1 MKKRVYVMLLMTMMT
16 VMAVAQTAQ
25 ELLSE
30 ANAKYEAGQMADA
43 LELYTQAA
51 NKGLAEAQFQLGKMY
66 YLGESGSKDYSSAS
80 MWFKRA
86 ARQRHPKA
94 EYGLAT
100 CYMNGDGL
108 PVNYDQALMY
118 MKASALRGYV
128 PAQRKLAELYSKGVL
143 VEADSV
149 EAKRW
154 LDMSDGKDVALV
166 PEIERPTK
174 IIAKAPVSAAPAAS
188 GLPAGSAAP
197 SAALAASGLP
207 AGSAA
212 SVAASTTPA
221 VSPAGSAATTPA
233 ASAAGTVAA
242 VADPPIGYS
251 ATILPPAERP
261 DSLVKLMDL
270 VKLSRTEQLDS
281 LNQALMDSLTTTGIL
296 SKTMIA
302 TIDSMMIADSL
313 EVVRLEKLRQLKL
326 QVAQQAQ
333 RKKSLVVLPK
343 ESEIQRNLPPTA
355 TTHWD
360 VPLEALTLKQDGTEV
375 PTPSA
380 PAGAPAAAPAASGLP
395 AGTSAGSAVASTTP
409 AASAAGTAA
418 DILPVG
424 ADIPAPTAFDKL
436 AAGASLASLN
446 NTQDQIEEEM
456 NMANGAPVVRILY
469 PEDQSLFHT
478 DVIKVKYQ
486 LLAQGLESSTK
497 ITVMVDGVRQPDSRA
512 VKQADMIEVDVPNRD
527 CTVMLFAQNEKGN
540 SIPAAIRLIR
550 ENVQEVDLPR
560 LFAVVVGVGDYKDEK
575 LLPLKMTVKDAN
587 DFANVL
593 RSKKGHPFTDVEVK
607 LLCDQEATRGD
618 IFEAMEWMGQ
628 EARPNDLCMFFFAG
642 HGYRDERDRFFFM
655 PYGGSTKRTYECF
668 SATDFKDAAERIN
681 SKFVVFADACY
692 SAGLL
697 EGNRSAAAEHFVEQ
711 LRRSKNGMLFYASS
725 AGDTKSKEDPTWGN
739 GAFTKA
745 LVEAFNGAARKE
757 GDEGLSTR
765 TLDTYL
771 YDAVRRTT
779 EFKQTPVFMNPSG
792 IEHFNI
798 FTYEK

>member
-1 MKKRVYVMLLMTMMT
+1 MKEMMNMNKRLCAILLMTAMT

-25 ELLSE
+25 ELLND
-30 ANAKYEAGQMADA
+30 ANAKYEAGQMDAA

-51 NKGLAEAQFQLGKMY
+51 NKGLAEAQYQLGKMY

-86 ARQRHPKA
+86 ARQRHAKA

-128 PAQRKLAELYSKGVL
+128 PAQRKLAELYQKGVL

-154 LDMSDGKDVALV
+154 RDMSDGKDVTLV
-166 PEIERPTK
+166 PEFERPTK
-174 IIAKAPVSAAPAAS
+174 IIAQAPTASSTSTAPATTAPVAAPVN
-188 GLPAGSAAP
+188 
-197 SAALAASGLP
+197 
-207 AGSAA
+207 
-212 SVAASTTPA
+212 SVATTPA
-221 VSPAGSAATTPA
+221 VSAVATA
-233 ASAAGTVAA
+233 I
-242 VADPPIGYS
+242 ADPPVGYS
-251 ATILPPAERP
+251 ATILPPSERP

-281 LNQALMDSLTTTGIL
+281 LNQALMDSLTTTGVL
-296 SKTMIA
+296 NKRMIA

-313 EVVRLEKLRQLKL
+313 EVVRLERLRQLKL

-343 ESEIQRNLPPTA
+343 DSEIQRDLPPSA
-355 TTHWD
+355 STHWD
-360 VPLEALTLKQDGTEV
+360 VPLEALTLKQDDKV
-375 PTPSA
+375 PAPVSA
-380 PAGAPAAAPAASGLP
+380 PVATPTDDASDV
-395 AGTSAGSAVASTTP
+395 ASAVTP
-409 AASAAGTAA
+409 AAS
-418 DILPVG
+418 PV
-424 ADIPAPTAFDKL
+424 
-436 AAGASLASLN
+436 N

-456 NMANGAPVVRILY
+456 SQTNGAPVVRILY

-478 DVIKVKYQ
+478 DVVKLKYQ

-497 ITVMVDGVRQPDSRA
+497 VTVMVDGVRQPDSRA

-527 CTVMLFAQNEKGN
+527 CTIMLFARNEKGN
-540 SIPAAIRLIR
+540 SIPATIRLIR
-550 ENVQEVDLPR
+550 ENVSEADLPR

-593 RSKKGHPFTDVEVK
+593 RSKKGHPFTEVEVK

-655 PYGGSTKRTYECF
+655 PYGGNTKRTYECF
-668 SATDFKDAAERIN
+668 SATDFKDAAEKIN

-745 LVEAFNGAARKE
+745 LVEAFNGAARKD

-765 TLDTYL
+765 SLDAYL
-771 YDAVRRTT
+771 YEAVRKTT
-779 EFKQTPVFMNPSG
+779 DYKQTPVFMNPSG

>member
-1 MKKRVYVMLLMTMMT
+1 MKEMMNMNKRLCAILLMTAMT

-25 ELLSE
+25 ELLND
-30 ANAKYEAGQMADA
+30 ANAKYEAGQMDAA

-51 NKGLAEAQFQLGKMY
+51 NKGLAEAQYQLGKMY

-86 ARQRHPKA
+86 ARQRHAKA

-128 PAQRKLAELYSKGVL
+128 PAQRKLAELYQKGVL

-154 LDMSDGKDVALV
+154 RDMSDGKDVTLV
-166 PEIERPTK
+166 PEFERPTK
-174 IIAKAPVSAAPAAS
+174 IIAQAPTASSTSTAPATTAPVADPVN
-188 GLPAGSAAP
+188 
-197 SAALAASGLP
+197 
-207 AGSAA
+207 
-212 SVAASTTPA
+212 SVATTPA
-221 VSPAGSAATTPA
+221 VSAVATA
-233 ASAAGTVAA
+233 I
-242 VADPPIGYS
+242 ADPPVGYS
-251 ATILPPAERP
+251 ATILPPSERP

-281 LNQALMDSLTTTGIL
+281 LNQALMDSLTTTGVL
-296 SKTMIA
+296 NKRMIA

-313 EVVRLEKLRQLKL
+313 EVVRLERLRQLKL

-343 ESEIQRNLPPTA
+343 DSEIQRDLPPSA
-355 TTHWD
+355 STHWD
-360 VPLEALTLKQDGTEV
+360 VPLEALTLKQDDKV
-375 PTPSA
+375 PAPVSA
-380 PAGAPAAAPAASGLP
+380 PVATPTDDASD
-395 AGTSAGSAVASTTP
+395 VASAITP
-409 AASAAGTAA
+409 AAS
-418 DILPVG
+418 PV
-424 ADIPAPTAFDKL
+424 
-436 AAGASLASLN
+436 N

-456 NMANGAPVVRILY
+456 SQTNGAPVVRILY

-478 DVIKVKYQ
+478 DVVKLKYQ

-497 ITVMVDGVRQPDSRA
+497 VTVMVDGVRQPDSRA

-527 CTVMLFAQNEKGN
+527 CTIMLFAQNEKGN
-540 SIPAAIRLIR
+540 SIPATIRLIR
-550 ENVQEVDLPR
+550 ENVSEADLPR

-593 RSKKGHPFTDVEVK
+593 RSKKGHPFTEVEVK

-655 PYGGSTKRTYECF
+655 PYGGNTKRTYECF
-668 SATDFKDAAERIN
+668 SATDFKDAAEKIN

-745 LVEAFNGAARKE
+745 LVEAFNGAARKD

-765 TLDTYL
+765 SLDAYL
-771 YDAVRRTT
+771 YEAVRKTT
-779 EFKQTPVFMNPSG
+779 DYKQTPVFMNPSG

>member
-1 MKKRVYVMLLMTMMT
+1 MMNMNKRLCAILLMTAMT

-25 ELLSE
+25 ELLND
-30 ANAKYEAGQMADA
+30 ANAKYEAGQMDAA

-51 NKGLAEAQFQLGKMY
+51 NKGLAEAQYQLGKMY

-86 ARQRHPKA
+86 ARQRHAKA

-128 PAQRKLAELYSKGVL
+128 PAQRKLAELYQKGVL

-154 LDMSDGKDVALV
+154 RDMSDGKDVTLV
-166 PEIERPTK
+166 PEFERPTK
-174 IIAKAPVSAAPAAS
+174 IIAQAPTASSTSTAPATTAPVAAPVN
-188 GLPAGSAAP
+188 
-197 SAALAASGLP
+197 
-207 AGSAA
+207 
-212 SVAASTTPA
+212 SVATTPA
-221 VSPAGSAATTPA
+221 VSAVATA
-233 ASAAGTVAA
+233 I
-242 VADPPIGYS
+242 ADPPVGYS
-251 ATILPPAERP
+251 ATILPPSERP

-281 LNQALMDSLTTTGIL
+281 LNQALMDSLTTTGVL
-296 SKTMIA
+296 NKRMIA

-313 EVVRLEKLRQLKL
+313 EVVRLERLRQLKL

-343 ESEIQRNLPPTA
+343 DSEIQRDLPPSA
-355 TTHWD
+355 STHWD
-360 VPLEALTLKQDGTEV
+360 VPLEALTLKQDDKV
-375 PTPSA
+375 PAPVSA
-380 PAGAPAAAPAASGLP
+380 PVATPTDDASD
-395 AGTSAGSAVASTTP
+395 VASAITP
-409 AASAAGTAA
+409 AAS
-418 DILPVG
+418 PV
-424 ADIPAPTAFDKL
+424 
-436 AAGASLASLN
+436 N

-456 NMANGAPVVRILY
+456 SQTNGAPVVRILY

-478 DVIKVKYQ
+478 DVVKLKYQ

-497 ITVMVDGVRQPDSRA
+497 VTVMVDGVRQPDSRA

-527 CTVMLFAQNEKGN
+527 CTIMLFAQNEKGN
-540 SIPAAIRLIR
+540 SIPATIRLIR
-550 ENVQEVDLPR
+550 ENVSEADLPR

-575 LLPLKMTVKDAN
+575 LLPFKMTVKDAN

-593 RSKKGHPFTDVEVK
+593 RSKKGHPFTAVEVK

-655 PYGGSTKRTYECF
+655 PYGGNTKRTYECF
-668 SATDFKDAAERIN
+668 SATDFKDAAEKIN

-745 LVEAFNGAARKE
+745 LVEAFNGAARKD

-765 TLDTYL
+765 SLDAYL
-771 YDAVRRTT
+771 YEAVRKTT
-779 EFKQTPVFMNPSG
+779 DYKQTPVFMNPSG

>member
-1 MKKRVYVMLLMTMMT
+1 MKEMMNMNKRLCAILLMTAMT

-25 ELLSE
+25 ELLND
-30 ANAKYEAGQMADA
+30 ANAKYEAGQMDAA

-51 NKGLAEAQFQLGKMY
+51 NKGLAEAQYQLGKMY

-86 ARQRHPKA
+86 ARQRHAKA

-128 PAQRKLAELYSKGVL
+128 PAQRKLAELYQKGVL

-154 LDMSDGKDVALV
+154 RDMSDGKDVTLV
-166 PEIERPTK
+166 PEFERPTK
-174 IIAKAPVSAAPAAS
+174 IIAQAPTASSTSTAPATTAPVADPVN
-188 GLPAGSAAP
+188 
-197 SAALAASGLP
+197 
-207 AGSAA
+207 
-212 SVAASTTPA
+212 SVATTPA
-221 VSPAGSAATTPA
+221 VSAVATA
-233 ASAAGTVAA
+233 I
-242 VADPPIGYS
+242 ADPPVGYS
-251 ATILPPAERP
+251 ATILPPSERP

-281 LNQALMDSLTTTGIL
+281 LNQALMDSLTTTGVL
-296 SKTMIA
+296 NKRMIA

-313 EVVRLEKLRQLKL
+313 EVVRLERLRQLKL

-343 ESEIQRNLPPTA
+343 DSEIQRDLPPSA
-355 TTHWD
+355 STHWD
-360 VPLEALTLKQDGTEV
+360 VPLEALTLKQDDKV
-375 PTPSA
+375 PAPVSA
-380 PAGAPAAAPAASGLP
+380 PVATPTDDASDV
-395 AGTSAGSAVASTTP
+395 ASAVTP
-409 AASAAGTAA
+409 AAS
-418 DILPVG
+418 PV
-424 ADIPAPTAFDKL
+424 
-436 AAGASLASLN
+436 N

-456 NMANGAPVVRILY
+456 SQTNGAPVVRILY

-478 DVIKVKYQ
+478 DVVKLKYQ

-497 ITVMVDGVRQPDSRA
+497 VTVMVDGVRQPDSRA

-527 CTVMLFAQNEKGN
+527 CTIMLFAQNEKGN
-540 SIPAAIRLIR
+540 SIPATIRLIR
-550 ENVQEVDLPR
+550 ENVSEADLPR

-593 RSKKGHPFTDVEVK
+593 RSKKGHPFTEVEVK

-655 PYGGSTKRTYECF
+655 PYGGNTKRTYECF
-668 SATDFKDAAERIN
+668 SATDFKDAAEKIN

-745 LVEAFNGAARKE
+745 LVEAFNGAARKD

-765 TLDTYL
+765 SLDAYL
-771 YDAVRRTT
+771 YEAVRKTT
-779 EFKQTPVFMNPSG
+779 DYKQTPVFMNPSG

>member
-1 MKKRVYVMLLMTMMT
+1 MKKRVYSLLLMTLMT

-25 ELLSE
+25 ELLNE
-30 ANAKYEAGQMADA
+30 ANAKYEAGEMQAA
-43 LELYTQAA
+43 LDLYVQAA
-51 NKGLAEAQFQLGKMY
+51 NKGLAEAQFLAGKMF
-66 YLGESGSKDYSSAS
+66 YLGENGSKDYSSAS

-86 ARQRHPKA
+86 ARQRHAKA

-118 MKASALRGYV
+118 MRASALRGYV

-154 LDMSDGKDVALV
+154 RDMSDGKDVALV

-174 IIAKAPVSAAPAAS
+174 IIAKTPTAAPASSAAAQAAS
-188 GLPAGSAAP
+188 GLPAGAPAVPAAVPAASSAA
-197 SAALAASGLP
+197 SAASGLP
-207 AGSAA
+207 AGVPA
-212 SVAASTTPA
+212 S
-221 VSPAGSAATTPA
+221 
-233 ASAAGTVAA
+233 
-242 VADPPIGYS
+242 ADPPIGYS

-261 DSLVKLMDL
+261 DSLVKLIDL

-296 SKTMIA
+296 NKHMIA

-326 QVAQQAQ
+326 QIAQQAQ

-343 ESEIQRNLPPTA
+343 ESEIQRNLPPTVS
-355 TTHWD
+355 THWD

-375 PTPSA
+375 PAPAPTPSSPASAASVAASA
-380 PAGAPAAAPAASGLP
+380 PSPSASAAAPAASGLP
-395 AGTSAGSAVASTTP
+395 AGVP
-409 AASAAGTAA
+409 AASA
-418 DILPVG
+418 
-424 ADIPAPTAFDKL
+424 L
-436 AAGASLASLN
+436 AATTSTASAGGNS
-446 NTQDQIEEEM
+446 QEQIEEEIGM
-456 NMANGAPVVRILY
+456 SNGAPVVRILY

-478 DVIKVKYQ
+478 DVVKLKYQ
-486 LLAQGLESSTK
+486 LLAQGLENSTK

-512 VKQADMIEVDVPNRD
+512 AKQADMIEVDVPNRD

-540 SIPAAIRLIR
+540 SIPATIRLIR
-550 ENVQEVDLPR
+550 ENVSELDLPR
-560 LFAVVVGVGDYKDEK
+560 LFAVVVGVGEYNDEK

-642 HGYRDERDRFFFM
+642 HGYRDERDRFFFV
-655 PYGGSTKRTYECF
+655 PYGGNTKRTYECF
-668 SATDFKDAAERIN
+668 SATDFKDAAEKIN

-765 TLDTYL
+765 TLDAYL

-779 EFKQTPVFMNPSG
+779 DFKQTPVFMNPSG

>member
-1 MKKRVYVMLLMTMMT
+1 MRKNNLKVKEMMTMKKRVYVMLLMTMMT

-174 IIAKAPVSAAPAAS
+174 IIAKAPVAAAPAAS
-188 GLPAGSAAP
+188 GLPAGTPAAP

-221 VSPAGSAATTPA
+221 TTTPA
-233 ASAAGTVAA
+233 ASPAGAA

-587 DFANVL
+587 D
-593 RSKKGHPFTDVEVK
+593 
-607 LLCDQEATRGD
+607 QEATRGD

-668 SATDFKDAAERIN
+668 SATDFKDAAEKIN

>member
-1 MKKRVYVMLLMTMMT
+1 MNMKQRLYVMLLMTIMMVT
-16 VMAVAQTAQ
+16 AVAQTPQ
-25 ELLSE
+25 EQLNE
-30 ANAKYEAGQMADA
+30 ANAKYQTGQFEEA
-43 LELYTQAA
+43 LELYTKAA
-51 NKGLAEAQFQLGKMY
+51 SKGLADAQFQLGKMY
-66 YLGESGSKDYSSAS
+66 YLGEGTSKDYSSAS

-86 ARQRHPKA
+86 ARQRHAKA

-100 CYMNGDGL
+100 CYMNGDGV

-118 MKASALRGYV
+118 MKASAIRGYV
-128 PAQRKLAELYSKGVL
+128 PAQQKLADLYQKGVL

-154 LDMSDGKDVALV
+154 RDMSNGKDVGLA

-174 IIAKAPVSAAPAAS
+174 IIAQAP
-188 GLPAGSAAP
+188 
-197 SAALAASGLP
+197 
-207 AGSAA
+207 
-212 SVAASTTPA
+212 
-221 VSPAGSAATTPA
+221 AATTPA
-233 ASAAGTVAA
+233 ASPAGSSATTPVASPSGSAATTAAASAAGIPVE
-242 VADPPIGYS
+242 DPPIGYS
-251 ATILPPAERP
+251 ATILPPSERP

-270 VKLSRTEQLDS
+270 VKLSRQEKLDS
-281 LNQALMDSLTTTGIL
+281 LNQALMDSLKTNGIL
-296 SKTMIA
+296 DKRMIA

-313 EVVRLEKLRQLKL
+313 EVVRLERLRQLKL
-326 QVAQQAQ
+326 QIAQQAQ

-343 ESEIQRNLPPTA
+343 ESEIQRNLPPTVS
-355 TTHWD
+355 THWD
-360 VPLEALTLKQDGTEV
+360 VPLEALTLKDDGS
-375 PTPSA
+375 TP
-380 PAGAPAAAPAASGLP
+380 PPPPAAPPAEVAPPAEAAATDL
-395 AGTSAGSAVASTTP
+395 AAAATP
-409 AASAAGTAA
+409 AASPAGIATTPVASAAGSPAA
-418 DILPVG
+418 S
-424 ADIPAPTAFDKL
+424 PATTP
-436 AAGASLASLN
+436 ASEDLSA
-446 NTQDQIEEEM
+446 
-456 NMANGAPVVRILY
+456 ANGAPVVRILY

-478 DVIKVKYQ
+478 DVIKLKYQ
-486 LLAQGLESSTK
+486 LLAQGLEKSTK

-527 CTVMLFAQNEKGN
+527 CTIMLFAQNEKGN

-550 ENVQEVDLPR
+550 ENVAQVDLPR
-560 LFAVVVGVGDYKDEK
+560 LFAVVVGVGEYNDEK
-575 LLPLKMTVKDAN
+575 LLPLKMTVKDAT
-587 DFANVL
+587 DFSNVL
-593 RSKKGHPFTDVEVK
+593 RTKKGHPFSDVEVK
-607 LLCDQEATRGD
+607 LLLDQEATRGD

-655 PYGGSTKRTYECF
+655 PYGGNTKRTYECF
-668 SATDFKDAAERIN
+668 SATDFKDAAEKIN

-745 LVEAFNGAARKE
+745 LVEAFNGAARRD

-765 TLDTYL
+765 ALDAYL
-771 YDAVRRTT
+771 YDAVRKTT
-779 EFKQTPVFMNPSG
+779 DYKQTPVFMNPSG

-798 FTYEK
+798 FTYDQ

>member
-1 MKKRVYVMLLMTMMT
+1 MMNMNKRLCAILLMTAMT

-25 ELLSE
+25 ELLND
-30 ANAKYEAGQMADA
+30 ANAKYEAGQMDAA

-51 NKGLAEAQFQLGKMY
+51 NKGLAEAQYQLGKMY

-86 ARQRHPKA
+86 ARQRHAKA

-128 PAQRKLAELYSKGVL
+128 PAQRKLAELYQKGVL

-154 LDMSDGKDVALV
+154 RDMSDGKDVTLV
-166 PEIERPTK
+166 PEFERPTK
-174 IIAKAPVSAAPAAS
+174 IIAQAPTASSTSTAPATTAPVAAPVN
-188 GLPAGSAAP
+188 
-197 SAALAASGLP
+197 
-207 AGSAA
+207 
-212 SVAASTTPA
+212 SVATTPA
-221 VSPAGSAATTPA
+221 VSAVATA
-233 ASAAGTVAA
+233 I
-242 VADPPIGYS
+242 ADPPVGYS
-251 ATILPPAERP
+251 ATILPPSERP

-281 LNQALMDSLTTTGIL
+281 LNQALMDSLTTTGVL
-296 SKTMIA
+296 NKRMIA

-313 EVVRLEKLRQLKL
+313 EVVRLERLRQLKL

-343 ESEIQRNLPPTA
+343 DSEIQRDLPPSA
-355 TTHWD
+355 STHWD
-360 VPLEALTLKQDGTEV
+360 VPLEALTLKQDDKV
-375 PTPSA
+375 SA
-380 PAGAPAAAPAASGLP
+380 PVSAPVATPTDDASDV
-395 AGTSAGSAVASTTP
+395 ASAVTP
-409 AASAAGTAA
+409 AAS
-418 DILPVG
+418 PV
-424 ADIPAPTAFDKL
+424 
-436 AAGASLASLN
+436 N

-456 NMANGAPVVRILY
+456 SQTNGAPVVRILY

-478 DVIKVKYQ
+478 DVVKLKYQ

-497 ITVMVDGVRQPDSRA
+497 VTVMVDGVRQPDSRA

-527 CTVMLFAQNEKGN
+527 CTIMLFAQNEKGN
-540 SIPAAIRLIR
+540 SIPATIRLIR
-550 ENVQEVDLPR
+550 ENVSEADLPR

-593 RSKKGHPFTDVEVK
+593 RSKKGHPFTEVEVK

-655 PYGGSTKRTYECF
+655 PYGGNTKRTYECF
-668 SATDFKDAAERIN
+668 SATDFKDAAEKIN

-745 LVEAFNGAARKE
+745 LVEAFNGAARKD

-765 TLDTYL
+765 SLDAYL
-771 YDAVRRTT
+771 YEAVRKTT
-779 EFKQTPVFMNPSG
+779 DYKQTPVFMNPSG

>member
-1 MKKRVYVMLLMTMMT
+1 MKESAARTRWFPAAWT
-16 VMAVAQTAQ
+16 V
-25 ELLSE
+25 S
-30 ANAKYEAGQMADA
+30 
-43 LELYTQAA
+43 
-51 NKGLAEAQFQLGKMY
+51 
-66 YLGESGSKDYSSAS
+66 SSAS
-80 MWFKRA
+80 
-86 ARQRHPKA
+86 
-94 EYGLAT
+94 
-100 CYMNGDGL
+100 
-108 PVNYDQALMY
+108 
-118 MKASALRGYV
+118 
-128 PAQRKLAELYSKGVL
+128 
-143 VEADSV
+143 
-149 EAKRW
+149 
-154 LDMSDGKDVALV
+154 
-166 PEIERPTK
+166 
-174 IIAKAPVSAAPAAS
+174 SAASAAS
-188 GLPAGSAAP
+188 GLPAGVP
-197 SAALAASGLP
+197 AS
-207 AGSAA
+207 
-212 SVAASTTPA
+212 
-221 VSPAGSAATTPA
+221 
-233 ASAAGTVAA
+233 
-242 VADPPIGYS
+242 ADPPIGYS

-261 DSLVKLMDL
+261 DSLVKLIDL

-296 SKTMIA
+296 NKHMIA

-326 QVAQQAQ
+326 QIAQQAQ

-343 ESEIQRNLPPTA
+343 ESEIQRNLPPTVS
-355 TTHWD
+355 THWD

-375 PTPSA
+375 PAPATTPSS
-380 PAGAPAAAPAASGLP
+380 PASVAAPAASGLP
-395 AGTSAGSAVASTTP
+395 AGVP
-409 AASAAGTAA
+409 AASA
-418 DILPVG
+418 
-424 ADIPAPTAFDKL
+424 L
-436 AAGASLASLN
+436 AATTSTASAGGNS
-446 NTQDQIEEEM
+446 QEQIEEEIGM
-456 NMANGAPVVRILY
+456 SNGAPVVRILY

-478 DVIKVKYQ
+478 DVVKLKYQ
-486 LLAQGLESSTK
+486 LLAQGLENSTK

-512 VKQADMIEVDVPNRD
+512 AKQADMIEVDVPNRD

-540 SIPAAIRLIR
+540 SIPATIRLIR
-550 ENVQEVDLPR
+550 ENVSELDLPR
-560 LFAVVVGVGDYKDEK
+560 LFAVVVGVGEYNDEK

-593 RSKKGHPFTDVEVK
+593 RSKKGHPFTEVEVK

-642 HGYRDERDRFFFM
+642 HGYRDERDRFFFV
-655 PYGGSTKRTYECF
+655 PYGGNTKRTYECF
-668 SATDFKDAAERIN
+668 SATDFKDAAEKIN

-765 TLDTYL
+765 TLDAYL

-779 EFKQTPVFMNPSG
+779 DFKQTPVFMNPSG

>member
-1 MKKRVYVMLLMTMMT
+1 MTVMT

-25 ELLSE
+25 DLLND
-30 ANAKYEAGQMADA
+30 ANAKYEAGQMEAA

-51 NKGLAEAQFQLGKMY
+51 NKGLAEAQFLLGKMY
-66 YLGESGSKDYSSAS
+66 YLGEAGSKDYSSAS

-86 ARQRHPKA
+86 ARQRHAKA

-128 PAQRKLAELYSKGVL
+128 PAQRKLADLYSKGVL

-154 LDMSDGKDVALV
+154 RDMSDGKDVALV

-174 IIAKAPVSAAPAAS
+174 IIAQVPAAS
-188 GLPAGSAAP
+188 AQPVAGS
-197 SAALAASGLP
+197 SAT
-207 AGSAA
+207 
-212 SVAASTTPA
+212 V
-221 VSPAGSAATTPA
+221 PA
-233 ASAAGTVAA
+233 ASAAGSV
-242 VADPPIGYS
+242 VADPPVVYS
-251 ATILPPAERP
+251 ATILPPSERP

-281 LNQALMDSLTTTGIL
+281 LNQALMDSLTTSGIL
-296 SKTMIA
+296 NKRMIA

-313 EVVRLEKLRQLKL
+313 EVVRLEKLRLLKL

-343 ESEIQRNLPPTA
+343 ESEIQRNLPPTVS
-355 TTHWD
+355 THWD

-375 PTPSA
+375 PA
-380 PAGAPAAAPAASGLP
+380 PNPAAQPAAGGLP
-395 AGTSAGSAVASTTP
+395 ASSTDLASAASPAVSGSPATTP
-409 AASAAGTAA
+409 AASPAG
-418 DILPVG
+418 
-424 ADIPAPTAFDKL
+424 
-436 AAGASLASLN
+436 
-446 NTQDQIEEEM
+446 NTQDQIEEEISQT
-456 NMANGAPVVRILY
+456 NGAPVVRILY

-478 DVIKVKYQ
+478 DVIKLKYQ

-560 LFAVVVGVGDYKDEK
+560 LFAVVVGVGEYNDEK

-655 PYGGSTKRTYECF
+655 PYGGNTKRTYECF
-668 SATDFKDAAERIN
+668 SATDFKDAAEKIN

-745 LVEAFNGAARKE
+745 LVEAFNGAAKKD

-765 TLDTYL
+765 ALDAYL
-771 YDAVRRTT
+771 YDAVRKTT
-779 EFKQTPVFMNPSG
+779 DYKQTPVFMNPSG

>member
-1 MKKRVYVMLLMTMMT
+1 MMNMNKRLCAILLMTVMT

-25 ELLSE
+25 ELLND
-30 ANAKYEAGQMADA
+30 ANAKYEAGQMDAA

-51 NKGLAEAQFQLGKMY
+51 NKGLAEAQYQLGKMY

-86 ARQRHPKA
+86 ARQRHAKA

-128 PAQRKLAELYSKGVL
+128 PAQRKLAELYQKGVL

-154 LDMSDGKDVALV
+154 RDMSDGKDVTLV
-166 PEIERPTK
+166 PEFERPTK
-174 IIAKAPVSAAPAAS
+174 IIAQAPTASSTSTAPATTAPVADPVN
-188 GLPAGSAAP
+188 
-197 SAALAASGLP
+197 
-207 AGSAA
+207 
-212 SVAASTTPA
+212 SVATTPA
-221 VSPAGSAATTPA
+221 VSAVATA
-233 ASAAGTVAA
+233 I
-242 VADPPIGYS
+242 ADPPVGYS
-251 ATILPPAERP
+251 ATILPPSERP

-281 LNQALMDSLTTTGIL
+281 LNQALMDSLTTTGVL
-296 SKTMIA
+296 NKRMIA

-313 EVVRLEKLRQLKL
+313 EVVRLERLRQLKL

-343 ESEIQRNLPPTA
+343 DSEIQRDLPPSA
-355 TTHWD
+355 STHWD
-360 VPLEALTLKQDGTEV
+360 VPLEALTLKQDDKV
-375 PTPSA
+375 PAPVSA
-380 PAGAPAAAPAASGLP
+380 PVATPTDDASD
-395 AGTSAGSAVASTTP
+395 VASAITP
-409 AASAAGTAA
+409 AAS
-418 DILPVG
+418 PV
-424 ADIPAPTAFDKL
+424 
-436 AAGASLASLN
+436 N

-456 NMANGAPVVRILY
+456 SQTNGAPVVRILY

-478 DVIKVKYQ
+478 DVVKLKYQ

-497 ITVMVDGVRQPDSRA
+497 VTVMVDGVRQPDSRA

-527 CTVMLFAQNEKGN
+527 CTIMLFAQNEKGN
-540 SIPAAIRLIR
+540 SIPATIRLIR
-550 ENVQEVDLPR
+550 ENVSEADLPR

-593 RSKKGHPFTDVEVK
+593 RSKKGHPFTEVEVK

-655 PYGGSTKRTYECF
+655 PYGGNTKRTYECF
-668 SATDFKDAAERIN
+668 SATDFKDAAEKIN

-745 LVEAFNGAARKE
+745 LVEAFNGAARKD

-765 TLDTYL
+765 SLDAYL
-771 YDAVRRTT
+771 YEAVRKTT
-779 EFKQTPVFMNPSG
+779 DYKQTPVFMNPSG

>member
-1 MKKRVYVMLLMTMMT
+1 MKKRVCSLLLMTLMT

-25 ELLSE
+25 ELLNE
-30 ANAKYEAGQMADA
+30 ANTKYEAGEMQAA
-43 LELYTQAA
+43 LDLYVQAA
-51 NKGLAEAQFQLGKMY
+51 NKGLAEAQFLAGKMF
-66 YLGESGSKDYSSAS
+66 YLGENGSKDYSSAS

-86 ARQRHPKA
+86 ARQRHAKA

-118 MKASALRGYV
+118 MRASALRGYV

-154 LDMSDGKDVALV
+154 RDMSDGKDVALV

-174 IIAKAPVSAAPAAS
+174 IIANVPAVSASAAS
-188 GLPAGSAAP
+188 GLPAGAPASASSAA
-197 SAALAASGLP
+197 SAASGLP
-207 AGSAA
+207 AGVPA
-212 SVAASTTPA
+212 S
-221 VSPAGSAATTPA
+221 
-233 ASAAGTVAA
+233 
-242 VADPPIGYS
+242 ADPPIGYS

-261 DSLVKLMDL
+261 DSLVKLIDL

-296 SKTMIA
+296 NKHMIA

-326 QVAQQAQ
+326 QIAQQAQ

-343 ESEIQRNLPPTA
+343 ESEIQRNLPPTVS
-355 TTHWD
+355 THWD

-375 PTPSA
+375 PAPATTPSSPASVAASA
-380 PAGAPAAAPAASGLP
+380 PSASASAAAPAASGLP
-395 AGTSAGSAVASTTP
+395 AGVP
-409 AASAAGTAA
+409 AASA
-418 DILPVG
+418 
-424 ADIPAPTAFDKL
+424 L
-436 AAGASLASLN
+436 AATTSTASAGGNS
-446 NTQDQIEEEM
+446 QEQIEEEIGM
-456 NMANGAPVVRILY
+456 SNGAPVVRILY

-478 DVIKVKYQ
+478 DVVKLKYQ
-486 LLAQGLESSTK
+486 LLAQGLENSTK

-512 VKQADMIEVDVPNRD
+512 AKQADMIEVDVPNRD

-540 SIPAAIRLIR
+540 SIPATIRLIR
-550 ENVQEVDLPR
+550 ENVSELDLPR
-560 LFAVVVGVGDYKDEK
+560 LFAVVVGVGEYNDEK

-642 HGYRDERDRFFFM
+642 HGYRDERDRFFFV
-655 PYGGSTKRTYECF
+655 PYGGNTKRTYECF
-668 SATDFKDAAERIN
+668 SATDFKDAAEKIN

-765 TLDTYL
+765 TLDAYL

-779 EFKQTPVFMNPSG
+779 DFKQTPVFMNPSG

>member
-1 MKKRVYVMLLMTMMT
+1 MMNMNKRLCAILLMTVMT

-25 ELLSE
+25 ELLND
-30 ANAKYEAGQMADA
+30 ANAKYEAGQMDAA

-51 NKGLAEAQFQLGKMY
+51 NKGLAEAQYQLGKMY

-86 ARQRHPKA
+86 ARQRHAKA

-128 PAQRKLAELYSKGVL
+128 PAQRKLAELYQKGVL

-154 LDMSDGKDVALV
+154 RDMSDGKDVTLV
-166 PEIERPTK
+166 PEFERPTK
-174 IIAKAPVSAAPAAS
+174 IIAQAPTASSTSTAPATTAPVAAPVN
-188 GLPAGSAAP
+188 
-197 SAALAASGLP
+197 
-207 AGSAA
+207 
-212 SVAASTTPA
+212 SVATTPA
-221 VSPAGSAATTPA
+221 VSAVATA
-233 ASAAGTVAA
+233 I
-242 VADPPIGYS
+242 ADPPVGYS
-251 ATILPPAERP
+251 ATILPPSERP

-281 LNQALMDSLTTTGIL
+281 LNQALMDSLTTTGVL
-296 SKTMIA
+296 NKRMIT

-313 EVVRLEKLRQLKL
+313 EVVRLERLRQLKL

-343 ESEIQRNLPPTA
+343 DSEIQRDLPPSA
-355 TTHWD
+355 STHWD
-360 VPLEALTLKQDGTEV
+360 VPLEALTLKQDDKV
-375 PTPSA
+375 PAPVSA
-380 PAGAPAAAPAASGLP
+380 PVATPTDDASDV
-395 AGTSAGSAVASTTP
+395 ASAVTP
-409 AASAAGTAA
+409 AAS
-418 DILPVG
+418 PV
-424 ADIPAPTAFDKL
+424 
-436 AAGASLASLN
+436 N

-456 NMANGAPVVRILY
+456 SQTNGAPVVRILY

-478 DVIKVKYQ
+478 DVVKLKYQ

-497 ITVMVDGVRQPDSRA
+497 VTVMVDGVRQPDSRA

-527 CTVMLFAQNEKGN
+527 CTIMLFAQNEKGN
-540 SIPAAIRLIR
+540 SIPATIRLIR
-550 ENVQEVDLPR
+550 ENVSEADLPR

-593 RSKKGHPFTDVEVK
+593 RSKKGHPFTEVEVK

-655 PYGGSTKRTYECF
+655 PYGGNTKRTYECF
-668 SATDFKDAAERIN
+668 SATDFKDAAEKIN

-745 LVEAFNGAARKE
+745 LVEAFNGAARKD

-765 TLDTYL
+765 SLDAYL
-771 YDAVRRTT
+771 YEAVRKTT
-779 EFKQTPVFMNPSG
+779 DYKQTPVFMNPSG

>member
-1 MKKRVYVMLLMTMMT
+1 MKEMMNMNKRLCAILLMTAMT

-25 ELLSE
+25 ELLND
-30 ANAKYEAGQMADA
+30 ANAKYEAGQMDAA

-51 NKGLAEAQFQLGKMY
+51 NKGLAEAQYQLGKMY

-86 ARQRHPKA
+86 ARQRHAKA

-128 PAQRKLAELYSKGVL
+128 PAQRKLAELYQKGVL

-154 LDMSDGKDVALV
+154 RDMSDGKDVTLV
-166 PEIERPTK
+166 PEFERPTK
-174 IIAKAPVSAAPAAS
+174 IIAQAPTASSTSTAPATTAPVAAPVN
-188 GLPAGSAAP
+188 
-197 SAALAASGLP
+197 
-207 AGSAA
+207 
-212 SVAASTTPA
+212 SVATTPA
-221 VSPAGSAATTPA
+221 VSAVATA
-233 ASAAGTVAA
+233 I
-242 VADPPIGYS
+242 ADPPVGYS
-251 ATILPPAERP
+251 ATILPPSERP

-281 LNQALMDSLTTTGIL
+281 LNQALMDSLTTTGVL
-296 SKTMIA
+296 NKRMIA

-313 EVVRLEKLRQLKL
+313 EVVRLERLRQLKL

-343 ESEIQRNLPPTA
+343 DSEIQRDLPPSA
-355 TTHWD
+355 STHWD
-360 VPLEALTLKQDGTEV
+360 VPLEALTLKQDDKV
-375 PTPSA
+375 PAPVSA
-380 PAGAPAAAPAASGLP
+380 PVATPTDDASD
-395 AGTSAGSAVASTTP
+395 VASAITP
-409 AASAAGTAA
+409 AAS
-418 DILPVG
+418 PV
-424 ADIPAPTAFDKL
+424 
-436 AAGASLASLN
+436 N
-446 NTQDQIEEEM
+446 NSQDQIEEEM
-456 NMANGAPVVRILY
+456 SQTNGAPVVRILY

-478 DVIKVKYQ
+478 DVVKLKYQ

-497 ITVMVDGVRQPDSRA
+497 VTVMVDGVRQPDSRA

-527 CTVMLFAQNEKGN
+527 CTIMLFAQNEKGN
-540 SIPAAIRLIR
+540 SIPATIRLIR
-550 ENVQEVDLPR
+550 ENVSEADLPR

-593 RSKKGHPFTDVEVK
+593 RSKKGHPFTEVEVK

-655 PYGGSTKRTYECF
+655 PYGGNTKRTYECF
-668 SATDFKDAAERIN
+668 SATDFKDAAEKIN

-745 LVEAFNGAARKE
+745 LVEAFNGAARKD

-765 TLDTYL
+765 SLDAYL
-771 YDAVRRTT
+771 YEAVRKTT
-779 EFKQTPVFMNPSG
+779 DYKQTPVFMNPSG

>member
-1 MKKRVYVMLLMTMMT
+1 MRKRVYVMLLMVLMTTMAM
-16 VMAVAQTAQ
+16 AQTAQ
-25 ELLSE
+25 DLLNE
-30 ANAKYEAGQMADA
+30 ANSKYEAGQMEAA

-51 NKGLAEAQFQLGKMY
+51 NKGLAEAQFQVGKMY
-66 YLGESGSKDYSSAS
+66 YLGESGAKDYSSAS

-86 ARQRHPKA
+86 ARQRHAKA

-118 MKASALRGYV
+118 MRASALRGYV

-154 LDMSDGKDVALV
+154 HDMSAGKDVALV

-174 IIAKAPVSAAPAAS
+174 IIAKVPAAADASATPATPAAAPAA
-188 GLPAGSAAP
+188 PVASAPKASAP
-197 SAALAASGLP
+197 TAP
-207 AGSAA
+207 K
-212 SVAASTTPA
+212 
-221 VSPAGSAATTPA
+221 AATTPV
-233 ASAAGTVAA
+233 ASVEAV
-242 VADPPIGYS
+242 VADAPIGYS

-281 LNQALMDSLTTTGIL
+281 LNQALMDSLKTSGIL
-296 SKTMIA
+296 NDQMIA
-302 TIDSMMIADSL
+302 TIDSMMVADSL

-375 PTPSA
+375 PASSASAA
-380 PAGAPAAAPAASGLP
+380 PAGTSAAAPAA
-395 AGTSAGSAVASTTP
+395 AGSAAMAATTP
-409 AASAAGTAA
+409 AVSSAGTAA
-418 DILPVG
+418 SLSDILPVG
-424 ADIPAPTAFDKL
+424 ADIPAPTALDKL
-436 AAGASLASLN
+436 ASGASLASLN
-446 NTQDQIEEEM
+446 NTQDQIEEEL

-486 LLAQGLESSTK
+486 LLAQGLENSTK
-497 ITVMVDGVRQPDSRA
+497 ITVMVDGIRQPDSRA

-550 ENVQEVDLPR
+550 ENIQEVDLPR

-668 SATDFKDAAERIN
+668 SATDFKDAAEKIN

>member
-1 MKKRVYVMLLMTMMT
+1 MMNMNKRLCAILLMTAMT

-25 ELLSE
+25 ELLND
-30 ANAKYEAGQMADA
+30 ANAKYEAGQMDAA

-51 NKGLAEAQFQLGKMY
+51 NKGLAEAQYQLGKMY

-86 ARQRHPKA
+86 ARQRHAKA

-128 PAQRKLAELYSKGVL
+128 PAQRKLAELYQKGVL

-154 LDMSDGKDVALV
+154 RDMSDGKDVTLV
-166 PEIERPTK
+166 PEFERPTK
-174 IIAKAPVSAAPAAS
+174 IIAQAPTASSTSTAPAITAPVAAPVN
-188 GLPAGSAAP
+188 
-197 SAALAASGLP
+197 
-207 AGSAA
+207 
-212 SVAASTTPA
+212 SVATTPA
-221 VSPAGSAATTPA
+221 VSAVATA
-233 ASAAGTVAA
+233 I
-242 VADPPIGYS
+242 ADPPVGYS
-251 ATILPPAERP
+251 ATILPPSERP

-281 LNQALMDSLTTTGIL
+281 LNQALMDSLTTTGVL
-296 SKTMIA
+296 NKRMIA

-313 EVVRLEKLRQLKL
+313 EVVRLERLRLLKL

-343 ESEIQRNLPPTA
+343 DSEIQRDLPPSA
-355 TTHWD
+355 STHWD
-360 VPLEALTLKQDGTEV
+360 VPLEALTLKQDDKV
-375 PTPSA
+375 PAPVSA
-380 PAGAPAAAPAASGLP
+380 PVATPTDDASDV
-395 AGTSAGSAVASTTP
+395 ASAVTP
-409 AASAAGTAA
+409 AAS
-418 DILPVG
+418 PV
-424 ADIPAPTAFDKL
+424 
-436 AAGASLASLN
+436 N

-456 NMANGAPVVRILY
+456 SQTNGAPVVRILY

-478 DVIKVKYQ
+478 DVVKLKYQ

-497 ITVMVDGVRQPDSRA
+497 VTVMVDGVRQPDSRA

-527 CTVMLFAQNEKGN
+527 CTIMLFAQNEKGN
-540 SIPAAIRLIR
+540 SIPATIRLIR
-550 ENVQEVDLPR
+550 ENVSEADLPR

-593 RSKKGHPFTDVEVK
+593 RSKKGHPFTEVEVK

-655 PYGGSTKRTYECF
+655 PYGGNTKRTYECF
-668 SATDFKDAAERIN
+668 SATDFKDAAEKIN

-745 LVEAFNGAARKE
+745 LVEAFNGAARKD

-765 TLDTYL
+765 SLDAYL
-771 YDAVRRTT
+771 YEAVRKTT
-779 EFKQTPVFMNPSG
+779 DYKQTPVFMNPSG

>member
-1 MKKRVYVMLLMTMMT
+1 MKKRVYSLLLMTLMT

-25 ELLSE
+25 ELLNE
-30 ANAKYEAGQMADA
+30 ANAKYEAGEMQAA
-43 LELYTQAA
+43 LDLYVQAA
-51 NKGLAEAQFQLGKMY
+51 NKGLAEAQFLAGKMF
-66 YLGESGSKDYSSAS
+66 YLGENGSKDYSSAS

-86 ARQRHPKA
+86 ARQRHAKA

-118 MKASALRGYV
+118 MRASALRGYV

-154 LDMSDGKDVALV
+154 RDMSDGKDVALV

-174 IIAKAPVSAAPAAS
+174 IIAKVPAASASASSAASAAS
-188 GLPAGSAAP
+188 GLPAGVP
-197 SAALAASGLP
+197 AS
-207 AGSAA
+207 
-212 SVAASTTPA
+212 
-221 VSPAGSAATTPA
+221 
-233 ASAAGTVAA
+233 
-242 VADPPIGYS
+242 ADPPIGYS

-261 DSLVKLMDL
+261 DSLVKLIDL

-296 SKTMIA
+296 NKHMIA

-326 QVAQQAQ
+326 QIAQQAQ

-343 ESEIQRNLPPTA
+343 ESEIQRNLPPTVS
-355 TTHWD
+355 THWD

-375 PTPSA
+375 PAPATTPSA
-380 PAGAPAAAPAASGLP
+380 SASAAAPAPSASASAASVAAPAPSSSASAAAPAASGLP
-395 AGTSAGSAVASTTP
+395 AGVPAASVAASAPSPSASAAAPAASGLPAGVP
-409 AASAAGTAA
+409 AASA
-418 DILPVG
+418 
-424 ADIPAPTAFDKL
+424 L
-436 AAGASLASLN
+436 AASTSTASAGGNS
-446 NTQDQIEEEM
+446 QEQIEEEIGM
-456 NMANGAPVVRILY
+456 SNGAPVVRILY

-478 DVIKVKYQ
+478 DVVKLKYQ
-486 LLAQGLESSTK
+486 LLAQGLENSTK

-512 VKQADMIEVDVPNRD
+512 AKQADMIEVDVPNRD

-540 SIPAAIRLIR
+540 SIPATIRLIR
-550 ENVQEVDLPR
+550 ENVSELDLPR
-560 LFAVVVGVGDYKDEK
+560 LFAVVVGVGEYNDEK

-642 HGYRDERDRFFFM
+642 HGYRDERDRFFFV
-655 PYGGSTKRTYECF
+655 PYGGNTKRTYECF
-668 SATDFKDAAERIN
+668 SATDFKDAAEKIN

-765 TLDTYL
+765 TLDAYL

-779 EFKQTPVFMNPSG
+779 DFKQTPVFMNPSG

>member
-1 MKKRVYVMLLMTMMT
+1 MMNMNKRLCAILLMTAMT

-25 ELLSE
+25 ELLND
-30 ANAKYEAGQMADA
+30 ANAKYEAGQMDAA

-51 NKGLAEAQFQLGKMY
+51 NKGLAEAQYQLGKMY

-86 ARQRHPKA
+86 ARQRHAKA

-128 PAQRKLAELYSKGVL
+128 PAQRKLAELYQKGVL

-149 EAKRW
+149 AAKRW
-154 LDMSDGKDVALV
+154 RDMSDGKDVTLV
-166 PEIERPTK
+166 PEFERPTK
-174 IIAKAPVSAAPAAS
+174 IIAQAPTASSTSTAPATTAPVAAPVN
-188 GLPAGSAAP
+188 
-197 SAALAASGLP
+197 
-207 AGSAA
+207 
-212 SVAASTTPA
+212 SVATTPA
-221 VSPAGSAATTPA
+221 VSAVATA
-233 ASAAGTVAA
+233 I
-242 VADPPIGYS
+242 ADPPVGYS
-251 ATILPPAERP
+251 ATILPPSERP

-281 LNQALMDSLTTTGIL
+281 LNQALMDSLTTTGVL
-296 SKTMIA
+296 NKRMIA

-313 EVVRLEKLRQLKL
+313 EVVRLERLRQLKL

-343 ESEIQRNLPPTA
+343 DSEIQRDLPPSA
-355 TTHWD
+355 STHWD
-360 VPLEALTLKQDGTEV
+360 VPLEALTLKQDDKV
-375 PTPSA
+375 PAPVSA
-380 PAGAPAAAPAASGLP
+380 PVATPTDDASD
-395 AGTSAGSAVASTTP
+395 VASAITP
-409 AASAAGTAA
+409 AAS
-418 DILPVG
+418 PV
-424 ADIPAPTAFDKL
+424 
-436 AAGASLASLN
+436 N

-456 NMANGAPVVRILY
+456 SQTNGAPVVRILY

-478 DVIKVKYQ
+478 DVVKLKYQ

-497 ITVMVDGVRQPDSRA
+497 VTVMVDGVRQPDSRA

-527 CTVMLFAQNEKGN
+527 CTIMLFAQNEKGN
-540 SIPAAIRLIR
+540 SIPATIRLIR
-550 ENVQEVDLPR
+550 ENVSEADLPR

-593 RSKKGHPFTDVEVK
+593 RSKKGHPFTEVEVK

-655 PYGGSTKRTYECF
+655 PYGGNTKRTYECF
-668 SATDFKDAAERIN
+668 SATDFKDAAEKIN

-745 LVEAFNGAARKE
+745 LVEAFNGAARKD

-765 TLDTYL
+765 SLDAYL
-771 YDAVRRTT
+771 YEAVRKTT
-779 EFKQTPVFMNPSG
+779 DYKQTPVFMNPSG